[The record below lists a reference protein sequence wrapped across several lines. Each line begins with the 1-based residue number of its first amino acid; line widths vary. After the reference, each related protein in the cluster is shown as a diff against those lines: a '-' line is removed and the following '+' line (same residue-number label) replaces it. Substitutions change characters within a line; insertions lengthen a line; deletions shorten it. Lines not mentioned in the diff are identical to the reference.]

1 MQNSNV
7 CYLPEPSYSKEDFCD
22 VMKLMANS
30 PYHENF
36 TLTNLMRTV
45 VPPLQLGQYN
55 IFKAQGDPIGY
66 VSWAW
71 LTPTAG
77 LGYAT
82 RQRLLQPSDWS
93 AGNQLWVISVI
104 GQGLNPRSIV
114 NFLKQR
120 FETPQQKEQFRKEGK
135 PFKVHW
141 HRAKNKHKLGVKQGR
156 V

>member
-1 MQNSNV
+1 MQNTNV
-7 CYLPEPSYSKEDFCD
+7 CYLPEQSYSKEDFCD
-22 VMKLMANS
+22 IVGLMANS
-30 PYHENF
+30 PYHKKF
-36 TLTNLMRTV
+36 TIQDIMRTV

-55 IFKAQGDPIGY
+55 IFRAQNAPLGY

-71 LTPTAG
+71 LTPNAG

-82 RQRLLQPSDWS
+82 RQRRLEPADWS

-104 GQGLNPRSIV
+104 GMAIDPRNII

-120 FETPQQKEQFRKEGK
+120 FETPQQKEKFRKEGK

-141 HRAKNKHKLGVKQGR
+141 HRAKNKHKLGVKSGR